1 MMIIIIYYDHH
12 KLNIKNKFKRLF
24 LCPGVLAMSINYCK
38 PVVIVDA
45 CHLRSQYGGVVM
57 SACVNDGENQIVP
70 IAIAIID
77 IENQDN
83 WEFFF
88 IYLLKAIP
96 TLNNENF
103 TIIYNREKRLS
114 NAQNKILSLSN
125 KSICLFHLEKNV
137 NSRFKTKLNRRLW
150 TIAKST
156 TIRNYNKIMNDI
168 KKDHISIY
176 NYL

>member
-1 MMIIIIYYDHH
+1 MVYKYE
-12 KLNIKNKFKRLF
+12 LNMKNEFKRLF
-24 LCPGVLAMSINYCK
+24 LCPGVLTMVINYCK
-38 PVVIVDA
+38 PIVIVDA
-45 CHLRSQYGGVVM
+45 CHLRLQYGGVVM

-70 IAIAIID
+70 IAVAIVD

-96 TLNNENF
+96 ILNNENF
-103 TIIYNREKRLS
+103 TIIHDREKGLS
-114 NAQNKILSLSN
+114 NAQNKILPLSN
-125 KSICLFHLEKNV
+125 ESICLFHLEKNI
-137 NSRFKTKLNRRLW
+137 NSRFKTKLNGRLW

-156 TIRNYNKIMNDI
+156 TIRNYNKIMDDI
-168 KKDHISIY
+168 KKDHINIY